1 VGCVSPL
8 KSVDSP
14 PQNRV
19 YATRSLFQVNFMPSI
34 QRILIANRG
43 EIACRIARTCKR
55 LGIDTVMVYSDAD
68 VDAMHVSA
76 GDLAVH
82 IGAADSLS
90 SYLNVQKIL
99 DAARRTGADA
109 IHPGYGFLSENA
121 EFAQA
126 VADAGLTFIGPP
138 VDAIRAMGSKQN
150 AKRLAIAAGVP
161 VVPGYQ
167 EDDQS
172 EERLVEE
179 ARRIGFPVLIKA
191 SAGGGGKGMQIANEE
206 AAFLEAL
213 RSAKRVAMA
222 AFSDDMVLLEK
233 YITSPRHVEIQIF
246 GDAHGK
252 VVHLFERECS
262 IQRRYQKIVEESPS
276 VALTPELRERMG
288 NSAAALGAAIG
299 YRNAGTVEFIV
310 SPAGDFYFLEV
321 NTRLQVEHPVTEGVT
336 GLDLVEHQIRVARGE
351 PLAPSLVNAGQCGAA
366 LEIRI
371 YAEDPGEG
379 FMPSTGTIVDWSIP
393 DMEGLRVDTGFATC
407 SEVSSNYDPMLAKFI
422 TTGSDR
428 EEARLRMI
436 QALRRTSILGVR
448 TNREYLL
455 RILTHEQYIAG
466 SIHTHFLTEY
476 PEFAAAAPPA
486 PVQALVAAELVW
498 LAQRSEIPTAYPKV
512 ARTGFRLFERESR
525 ISTWTVRDS
534 AQSVVC
540 NALPKGREFRVGDRT
555 MQARVVG
562 RQGVLWTLEIDG
574 IRQTWRVVT
583 TGQQC
588 WVSSLD
594 GAWELTRAPEFPEP
608 GSQEI
613 AGGYLAPM
621 AGKVIAVRVSV
632 GDHVVAG
639 QPMIVM
645 EAMKMEQTISARES
659 GTVTAVQVTAGQ
671 QVDTGAVLVIIETA
685 ASVATSQPAAT

>member
-1 VGCVSPL
+1 
-8 KSVDSP
+8 
-14 PQNRV
+14 
-19 YATRSLFQVNFMPSI
+19 MPSI

-43 EIACRIARTCKR
+43 EIACRVARTCRR

-68 VDAMHVSA
+68 VHAMHVTA
-76 GDLAVH
+76 GDMAVH
-82 IGAADSLS
+82 IGPADSRS
-90 SYLNVQKIL
+90 SYLNIPKIL
-99 DAARRTGADA
+99 GAARRTGADA

-138 VDAIRAMGSKQN
+138 VEAIRAMGSKQN
-150 AKRLAIAAGVP
+150 AKRLAIQAGVP

-167 EDDQS
+167 DDDQS
-172 EERLVEE
+172 EDRLLQE

-191 SAGGGGKGMQIANEE
+191 SAGGGGKGMQIANDE
-206 AAFLEAL
+206 ASFLDAL

-222 AFSDDMVLLEK
+222 AFGDDMVLLEK

-276 VALTPELRERMG
+276 VALTPELRSQMG
-288 NSAAALGAAIG
+288 NAAAALGSAIG

-351 PLAPSLVNAGQCGAA
+351 PLAASVVNAGQCGAA

-371 YAEDPGEG
+371 YAEDPAAG
-379 FMPSTGTIVDWSIP
+379 FLPSTGTILDWSIP
-393 DMEGLRVDTGFATC
+393 EMDGLRVDTGFSTC

-422 TTGSDR
+422 TMGADR
-428 EEARLRMI
+428 EQARLRMI

-455 RILTHEQYIAG
+455 RILAHEQYIAG
-466 SIHTHFLTEY
+466 NIHTHFLTEY
-476 PEFAAAAPPA
+476 PELSAAPA
-486 PVQALVAAELVW
+486 ATPVEAIVAAELVW
-498 LAQRSEIPTAYPKV
+498 LQQGSDVPKVYPKV
-512 ARTGFRLFERESR
+512 ARTGFRLFERETR
-525 ISTWTVRDS
+525 TSTWNTGET
-534 AQSVVC
+534 AVVVGC
-540 NALPKGREFRVGDRT
+540 TALQKYREFRVGDRT
-555 MQARVVG
+555 LQARVLS
-562 RQGVLWTLEIDG
+562 RSGVVWTLEIDG
-574 IRQTWRVVT
+574 IRQYWRVVSN
-583 TGQQC
+583 GAQC

-608 GSQEI
+608 GSQEV

-632 GDHVVAG
+632 GDTVVAG
-639 QPMIVM
+639 QPMVVM
-645 EAMKMEQTISARES
+645 EAMKMEQTVFAREP
-659 GTVTAVQVTAGQ
+659 GTVVAVQVADGQ
-671 QVDTGAVLVIIETA
+671 QVDTGAVLVVIET
-685 ASVATSQPAAT
+685 